1 MRKTTKIWLIVA
13 ASLLVVGLIML
24 VSVILAYK
32 SDLKNI
38 NSSEYETNIHV
49 IEDEFDNLSVYTD
62 TADIVFALSDD
73 GKCKVECYEE
83 KNAKHSVAV
92 SGTSLVINVV
102 DERNVYDF
110 IDFDFSSPKITV
122 YLPENEYAS
131 LSINE
136 DTGDI
141 TMPKDFKFE
150 TVSIALSTGDV
161 DFRASASG
169 AIKIKTSTGSVRV
182 SGIASDT
189 LGLTVSTGKVTVND
203 VTCDNDVKISVSTG
217 KAFLS
222 DIECK
227 NFESVGSTGDI
238 NLRKVTA
245 SQNFKITRSTGDV
258 EFDGCDANEVYIKTG
273 TGDVEGD
280 FLTDK
285 TFVVTTNTG
294 DVEVPRTSNGGRC
307 EIITSTGDIEIEI
320 SK

>member
-1 MRKTTKIWLIVA
+1 MSKTTKIWLIVG
-13 ASLLVVGLIML
+13 ASLLVVGLIMFA
-24 VSVILAYK
+24 SVMFAYK
-32 SDLKNI
+32 SDFNNM

-102 DERNVYDF
+102 DERNVYDY
-110 IDFDFSSPKITV
+110 INFDFSTPKITV
-122 YLPENEYAS
+122 YLPKTEYAS

-150 TVSIALSTGDV
+150 TVSVSLSTGDV

-169 AIKIKTSTGSVRV
+169 SIKIKASTGNIRA
-182 SGIASDT
+182 SGLSADT

-203 VTCDNDVKISVSTG
+203 VTCDNDVKIAVSTG

-245 SQNFKITRSTGDV
+245 SQNFKITRTSGDV
-258 EFDGCDANEVYIKTG
+258 EFDHCDADEVYIKTG
-273 TGDVEGD
+273 TGDIEGD
-280 FLTDK
+280 FLTEK

-294 DVEVPRTSNGGRC
+294 DVEVPRTTNGGRC

-320 SK
+320 GR